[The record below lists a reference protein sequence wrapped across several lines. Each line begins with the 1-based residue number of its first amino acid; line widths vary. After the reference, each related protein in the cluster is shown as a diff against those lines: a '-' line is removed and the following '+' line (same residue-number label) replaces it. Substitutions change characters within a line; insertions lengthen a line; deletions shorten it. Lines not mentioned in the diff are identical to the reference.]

1 MTEVTKMEKKIKAT
15 EAPEIDWKEEAGRLE
30 AAINAIPLAIENEK
44 ELSPEIQ
51 AFKVRLQQLLFGNL
65 IKFPKNIKLPP
76 WAQTA

>member
-1 MTEVTKMEKKIKAT
+1 MEKKKAT
-15 EAPEIDWKEEAGRLE
+15 EEALGIYWKEEAGRLE
-30 AAINAIPLAIENEK
+30 AAINAIPVASETEK

-51 AFKVRLQQLLFGNL
+51 TFKIRLQQLLFGNL